1 MDFLAGHKF
10 DIGALFTQ
18 GVRYLSREEEV
29 AAREAS
35 ARKYALDHSIEELQ
49 CQLRDEGSIRFLQAV
64 RREIKTWAAAGK
76 VSIYA
81 FCRTSSQIRSPS

>member
-35 ARKYALDHSIEELQ
+35 ARKYAPDHSIELQ
-49 CQLRDEGSIRFLQAV
+49 YQLRDEGSIRFLQAV

-76 VSIYA
+76 VSIYS